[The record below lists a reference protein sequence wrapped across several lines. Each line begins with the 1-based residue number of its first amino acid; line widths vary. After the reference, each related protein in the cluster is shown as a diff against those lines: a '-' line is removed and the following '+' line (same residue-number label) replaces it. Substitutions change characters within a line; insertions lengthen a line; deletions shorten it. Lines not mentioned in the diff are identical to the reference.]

1 MKKFISIIMVL
12 AMVLSFAGCSG
23 ESAEGKFTVGICQ
36 LLPHPA
42 LDAATQGF
50 MDAITEALEKGDKV
64 QLIGFGSFE
73 VNNRAA
79 RTGRNPKTKEAIE
92 IAASKFPVFKAGK
105 ALKDKVA
112 E

>member
-1 MKKFISIIMVL
+1 MNKTELVAAIAEKTNLTKKDAEL
-12 AMVLSFAGCSG
+12 ALTAVV
-23 ESAEGKFTVGICQ
+23 ES
-36 LLPHPA
+36 
-42 LDAATQGF
+42 
-50 MDAITEALEKGDKV
+50 ITEALEKGDKV

-73 VNNRAA
+73 VKNRAA

-92 IAASKFPVFKAGK
+92 IPASKYPVFKAGK